1 MAITFANESVEYRA
15 ARDAL
20 LDQEIGLRRQ
30 MEAVAEARRALP
42 PGPVVENEYVFEGL
56 GEDGKPTRIRLS
68 EMFRAGTDSLM
79 IYHYMFPRYPS
90 DDRAGAA
97 SGETARLPK
106 AEQPCPSCTG
116 LLDQLDA
123 AAQHF
128 EAGGGNFAVV
138 AKVPLDRMLGVAR
151 DRGWRHLRM
160 ISSVGN
166 DFKCDYHGEYD
177 DGHPAPIVTVFKREA
192 DGTIRLFW
200 ASEMVYAPK
209 DPGQDPRA
217 AGTIEPFWN
226 MFDLTPGG
234 RPDFQEQL
242 QYDCCAGVVPA
253 ALEDGHVQARD
264 GAGDCAR

>member
-97 SGETARLPK
+97 SGETARLPNGG
-106 AEQPCPSCTG
+106 AALP
-116 LLDQLDA
+116 LLHRPARPARCRRA
-123 AAQHF
+123 AF
-128 EAGGGNFAVV
+128 
-138 AKVPLDRMLGVAR
+138 RS
-151 DRGWRHLRM
+151 GWRQFRCSRKGAARPNARRCARPGLAAFAHDL
-160 ISSVGN
+160 VG
-166 DFKCDYHGEYD
+166 
-177 DGHPAPIVTVFKREA
+177 RQ
-192 DGTIRLFW
+192 RL
-200 ASEMVYAPK
+200 
-209 DPGQDPRA
+209 
-217 AGTIEPFWN
+217 
-226 MFDLTPGG
+226 
-234 RPDFQEQL
+234 
-242 QYDCCAGVVPA
+242 
-253 ALEDGHVQARD
+253 QARLS
-264 GAGDCAR
+264 RRI